1 MTFRPQV
8 RAALRRC
15 VGAAPPSAPRSSG
28 GRALSRGK
36 GRPARPS
43 RLRRLGTCVSR
54 SLPHPR
60 GSPDARANVRPFA
73 ASGALVVRLGC
84 SSSLAIGYPC
94 ATLVIPSGRA
104 TTRCLATALKE
115 TPSGGC
121 APFPVDNRGAA
132 SLHGL
137 AVLALARPRHHP
149 GRQVSL
155 PRCLRRPTPA
165 DPRATVRQ
173 PAP

>member
-1 MTFRPQV
+1 MLGRPRPRPPGPRAV
-8 RAALRRC
+8 GLYRAGREGPRDRAACGVSAHACHDPCRTPA
-15 VGAAPPSAPRSSG
+15 AAPTRAQMSGPLRHREPSLC
-28 GRALSRGK
+28 ALDV
-36 GRPARPS
+36 ARPS
-43 RLRRLGTCVSR
+43 RLG
-54 SLPHPR
+54 
-60 GSPDARANVRPFA
+60 
-73 ASGALVVRLGC
+73 
-84 SSSLAIGYPC
+84 
-94 ATLVIPSGRA
+94 TLVPHSLSPSGRA